1 MGEMGADDI
10 EVLSV
15 RERATVA
22 PVIDQGG
29 FTSTVSLISMAVGL
43 LLVAVLLVFSL
54 GQFGGGTTTG
64 SAPAKL
70 SILSSSAA
78 ESQLKLC
85 SEGRDSTYGDPPTSA
100 QQAKCVRA
108 LLGQVS
114 GGGPTGLGSP

>member
-1 MGEMGADDI
+1 MGADDI

-15 RERATVA
+15 RNRATVA
-22 PVIDQGG
+22 PVIGESG
-29 FTSTVSLISMAVGL
+29 FTSTVSLISMAVGV

-54 GQFGGGTTTG
+54 GQFGGGATTG

-78 ESQLKLC
+78 ETQLKLC
-85 SEGRDSTYGDPPTSA
+85 SEGRDSTYGNPPTSA

-108 LLGQVS
+108 LLGEVS
-114 GGGPTGLGSP
+114 GGGPAVLGSP